1 MRINAIAIALLLSCT
16 VSAESVTTVE
26 KTQEI
31 CSAAATLF
39 ASGQYDRAY
48 QSMMPYWPLPK
59 EELQNLGYQSK
70 AQLEM
75 LGQRFGKSLG
85 AEYVETMTAGDSLVR
100 HIFLIKHEKHA
111 LKFSCAFYK
120 PKGSW
125 LVNSI
130 LWDDKI
136 HTLIGVGS

>member
-1 MRINAIAIALLLSCT
+1 MRINTIAVALLISCT
-16 VSAESVTTVE
+16 ASAESVTTVE

-31 CSAAATLF
+31 CSAAAALF

-48 QSMMPYWPLPK
+48 ESMLPYWPLPK

-85 AEYVETMTAGDSLVR
+85 AEYVKTMRAGDSLLR
-100 HIFLIKHEKHA
+100 HVFLIKHEKHA
-111 LKFSCAFYK
+111 LKFSCSFYK
-120 PKGSW
+120 PKDSW
-125 LVNSI
+125 LVNTI
-130 LWDDKI
+130 VWDDKI
-136 HTLIGVGS
+136 HTLVGVGS